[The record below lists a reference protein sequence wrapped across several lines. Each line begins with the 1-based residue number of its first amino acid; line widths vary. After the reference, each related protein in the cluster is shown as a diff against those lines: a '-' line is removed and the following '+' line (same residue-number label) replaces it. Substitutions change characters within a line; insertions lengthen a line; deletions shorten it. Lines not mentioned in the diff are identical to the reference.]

1 MALPKI
7 EHPIYEMYVLSLD
20 KKVKFRPFL
29 VKEEKLLL
37 MAKESKDSAEIKRTI
52 YQIINNCLLE
62 EVDID
67 KLPIFDIEMIFLNLR
82 ARSVGESVKL
92 SFNCKHKNDETGE
105 VCNTDTPY
113 VLEIDKITY
122 SMNKDVT
129 NVVKLTDETG
139 IKLMYPTLPTSNV
152 EEGAE
157 LFEAVLQLIAQNVEY
172 IYDKDS
178 VYKSEDISED
188 ELLDFLE
195 NLSPEHLE
203 KINYFFKNT
212 PRVVVKDSI
221 KCRKCNYIHE
231 LEVDGVYDFFI

>member
-37 MAKESKDSAEIKRTI
+37 MAKESKESAEISRAI
-52 YQIINNCLLE
+52 YQIINNCVLD

-67 KLPIFDIEMIFLNLR
+67 RLPLFDIEMIFLNLR
-82 ARSVGESVKL
+82 ARSIGETVKL
-92 SFNCKHKNDETGE
+92 SFNCQHKLENGE

-113 VLEIDKITY
+113 ALEIDKVTY
-122 SMNKDVT
+122 SMNDSVP
-129 NVVKLTDETG
+129 NIIKLTDNTG
-139 IKLMYPTLPTSNV
+139 IKLNYPTISSMTIGDGL
-152 EEGAE
+152 E
-157 LFEAVLQLIAQNVEY
+157 LFEIVLKLIAENTEY

-178 VYKSEDISED
+178 VYKIEDIEVD

-195 NLSPEHLE
+195 NLTPDQLE
-203 KINYFFKNT
+203 RINYFFKNT
-212 PRVVVKDSI
+212 PKVVIKDKI
-221 KCRKCNYIHE
+221 KCRKCDHIHE
-231 LEVDGVYDFFI
+231 LEVDSVYGFFT